1 MRHLIVPSVETQH
14 WVDLCTKEKWL
25 VNGSGVISLGDGLKG
40 IPLNDDAPN
49 EEDGVWQNNQHVDVE
64 GTPTKPKHWTE
75 LLDGD
80 LYLQFEELWP
90 KSYEIVGDVL
100 IVRIEPEVSKH
111 QNEIAQAMLDMMPNV
126 RIICA
131 DFGVEGEYRVRKL
144 DPILSRDGQMTT
156 RTRVKENGLQIW
168 TNPSTVYYSARL
180 STERI
185 NNLAA
190 LKKLRQKLSRAII
203 LADPYA
209 GVGPALGNLITEEG
223 LCSEVHAGD
232 LNPAAFELLQSNM
245 EYFSTKAN
253 NSTKIFTYLDDGRKW
268 QIDQTRKGIFDALLV
283 NIPHSSVE
291 HLPSLMP
298 LMKRD
303 SITLIRGWAIIDR
316 FQQNEVD
323 GQIIKTIESAGGKIS
338 HFHSKEIKG
347 FSSSK
352 IFIVFESEQKFQ

>member
-25 VNGSGVISLGDGLKG
+25 VNGSGVISLTDGLKG

-49 EEDGVWQNNQHVDVE
+49 EEDTVWKNNQHLDVE

-75 LLDGD
+75 LLDHG
-80 LYLQFEELWP
+80 LFLRFEELWP

-100 IVRIEPEVSKH
+100 IVRIEPEVSEH
-111 QNEIAQAMLDMMPNV
+111 QNQIAQAMLDMMPNV

-131 DFGVEGEYRVRKL
+131 DFGVEGEFRVRKL
-144 DPILSRDGQMTT
+144 APILSRDGQMTT
-156 RTRVKENGLQIW
+156 KTKVKENGLQIL
-168 TNPSTVYYSARL
+168 TDPSSVYYSARL

-190 LKKLRQKLSRAII
+190 LKKLRQKLNRPII
-203 LADPYA
+203 LGDPYA
-209 GVGPALGNLITEEG
+209 GVGPALGNLIIENE

-232 LNPAAFELLQSNM
+232 LNPAAFSLLQSNL
-245 EYFSTKAN
+245 ENFSIKAN
-253 NSTKIFTYLDDGRKW
+253 KSTKILTYLEDGRDW
-268 QIDQTRKGIFDALLV
+268 QTDQTRRGIFDALLV
-283 NIPHSSVE
+283 NIPHSSIE
-291 HLPSLMP
+291 HLPLLMP

-316 FQQNEVD
+316 FQQSDVD
-323 GQIIKTIESAGGKIS
+323 GQIIKMIESVGGEVS
-338 HFHSKEIKG
+338 NFHSKEIKG